1 MSPSSTTGDIF
12 ESPEAIEPIE
22 IQDEMERSFLEYSMS
37 VIISRALP
45 DVRDG
50 LKPVHR
56 RILYSMF
63 AEGLRPDRSHVKC
76 ARVVGDVM
84 SKYHPH
90 GDMAIYDALARM
102 VQDFS
107 LRIPLIDGH
116 GNFGSPD
123 PNMGPSASRYTE
135 CRLAGLSLEL
145 MAAID
150 EDTVNFVPNY
160 DGRESEPTVLPS
172 RFPNL
177 LVNGSQGIAVGMAT
191 QIPPHNLSEIIDA
204 TIHLIDNPLATPVE
218 LMAFVK
224 GPDFPTGAQILGRSG
239 IRDIYETGRGSVKLR
254 AVAEIVEGRTGAQII
269 VTEIPYQTS
278 VEQISAKIG
287 ALVDAKVIDGI
298 SEVTDSSAQRDTRI
312 VIDLKRDA
320 NALVVLNNLYKH
332 TPLQSSFSANVLA
345 LVDGVPRTLNLVQAL
360 THYIDHQVEVITRR
374 SQFRLRRARDRAHIV
389 EGLLRC
395 IDQLD
400 AVIAMIRASDDR
412 GDARAHL
419 MADPFLFS
427 EVQANHILDMTL
439 GRLTRLGKSE
449 LEEEMAKLLQVMGE
463 LEEILAD
470 PERLRVVLKSELS
483 EVRQKFGDE
492 RRTKIIS
499 DPGNL
504 EDEDLI
510 NDEPIVVMVTR
521 SGYIKALSDAAFR
534 TQGRGGRG
542 VMGAKMKEEDL
553 VNHVLHSMTHSFLLV
568 FTSRG
573 KVYRIKGHEI
583 PRFERSARGT
593 AIVNLLPLEPNE
605 SVAAIMDTRS
615 FPEGYELVF
624 ITSHGQVK
632 KTALEEYDKSRR
644 DGLIAIDL
652 KDGDSLVKVVI
663 ASSTDELIIFS
674 HNGQAIRF
682 ALDDVRSTGRATSG
696 VRGMR
701 LKAGDLV
708 VSADVVDKSRE
719 ILMVTDRGFGKR
731 TKPSV
736 FPLQQR
742 GGQGVRS
749 IRVVQ
754 QKGSVVGAFFVRL
767 DEEVLIVSTSGVTIR
782 TTASQIASQGR
793 DATGVKVIQLD
804 AGQVVASVGL
814 VPAADEVE
822 DDETAT

>member
-1 MSPSSTTGDIF
+1 
-12 ESPEAIEPIE
+12 
-22 IQDEMERSFLEYSMS
+22 MERSFLEYSMS

-84 SKYHPH
+84 AKYHPH
-90 GDMAIYDALARM
+90 GDAAIYDALARM

-107 LRIPLIDGH
+107 LRHPLIDGH

-135 CRLAGLSLEL
+135 CRLAQISLEL
-145 MAAID
+145 MASID
-150 EDTVNFVPNY
+150 EDTVDFVANY
-160 DGRESEPTVLPS
+160 DGKESEPSVLPA

-191 QIPPHNLSEIIDA
+191 QIPPHNLAEVIDA
-204 TIHLIDNPLATPVE
+204 TLHLIDHPDATPLD

-239 IRDIYETGRGSVKLR
+239 IRDIYETGRGSIKLR
-254 AVAEIVEGRTGAQII
+254 AVAEVVEGRAGAQII

-278 VEQISAKIG
+278 VEQISLKIG
-287 ALVDAKVIDGI
+287 ALVDSKVIEGI
-298 SEVTDSSAQRDTRI
+298 AEVTDSSAQRDTRI

-320 NALVVLNNLYKH
+320 KASVVLNNLYKH

-345 LVDGVPRTLNLVQAL
+345 LVDGVPRTLSLSQAL
-360 THYIDHQVEVITRR
+360 GHYVQHQIEVITRR
-374 SQFRLRRARDRAHIV
+374 SEYRLRRAQDRAHIV

-400 AVIAMIRASDDR
+400 AVIAAIRSSDDR
-412 GDARAHL
+412 SDARGKL
-419 MADPFLFS
+419 MTEPFLFS

-439 GRLTRLGKSE
+439 GRLTRLGRAE
-449 LEEEMAKLLQVMGE
+449 LDDEMAKLLSTIAE
-463 LEEILAD
+463 LQGILQS
-470 PERLRVVLKSELS
+470 PERRNEVLKAELT
-483 EVRQKFGDE
+483 EVRSKFAQE
-492 RRTKIIS
+492 RRTQVVS

-510 NDEPIVVMVTR
+510 PDEPVVVMVTK
-521 SGYIKALSDAAFR
+521 SGYIKALSDASFR

-542 VMGAKMKEEDL
+542 VVGARMKEEDI
-553 VNHVLHSMTHSFLLV
+553 VNHVLHTMTHSYLLV

-573 KVYRIKGHEI
+573 KVYRLKAHEI
-583 PRFERSARGT
+583 PRFERTARGT
-593 AIVNLLPLEPNE
+593 AIVNLLPLEADE
-605 SVAAIMDTRS
+605 RVAAVLDTRT
-615 FPEGYELVF
+615 FPEGHELVF

-632 KTALEEYDKSRR
+632 KTAMEEYDKSRR

-652 KDGDSLVKVVI
+652 RDGDSLVRVVE
-663 ASSTDELIIFS
+663 ASETDALILFS
-674 HNGQAIRF
+674 KDGQGIKF
-682 ALDDVRSTGRATSG
+682 ALSDIRATGRATSG
-696 VRGMR
+696 VRGMKLR
-701 LKAGDLV
+701 VGDLV
-708 VSADVVDKSRE
+708 VSGDVINQDRE
-719 ILMVTDRGFGKR
+719 ILMVTDLGYGKR
-731 TKPSV
+731 TRSTL

-742 GGQGVRS
+742 GGQGVKC
-749 IRVVQ
+749 IRVIK
-754 QKGSVVGAFFVRL
+754 QKGSLVAAFFVSL
-767 DEEVLIVSTSGVTIR
+767 DEEILLVSSSGVTIR
-782 TTASQIASQGR
+782 MTASEVASQGR
-793 DATGVKVIQLD
+793 DATGVKLIQLGD
-804 AGQVVASVGL
+804 GERVASAGV
-814 VPAADEVE
+814 VPVALE
-822 DDETAT
+822 